1 MCGRYDLNATPRMV
15 EAVFAHVNRED
26 FPPRYNIAPTQPVA
40 VVRLLAGRRHLSL
53 MRWGLVPAWVD
64 DPRAFSLLVNAR
76 AETAA
81 ERPAFNAA
89 LRYRRCLFP
98 ATGFYEWQRGP
109 GGRKQPFWIRP
120 RSEKL
125 IALAGLWETWSDRDG
140 GEVDTACIL
149 TTAANA
155 TVAPIHDRMPVIIAP
170 RDFDRWL
177 ASTGDPADDVGD
189 LMRPP
194 PDDLL
199 EAVRIGDR
207 VNDVDNDGPELQEPV
222 LPGEAERQL
231 RLF

>member
-15 EAVFAHVNRED
+15 EAVFANVNHED

-40 VVRLLAGRRHLSL
+40 VVRLLGGRRHLSL
-53 MRWGLVPAWVD
+53 MRWGLVPAWVE

-81 ERPAFNAA
+81 ERPAFNGA

-109 GGRKQPFWIRP
+109 GGRKQPYWIRP
-120 RSEKL
+120 RSERL
-125 IALAGLWETWSDRDG
+125 IALAGLWETWSDRNG

-149 TTAANA
+149 TTSANA

-170 RDFDRWL
+170 ADFNRWL
-177 ASTGDPADDVGD
+177 ASTGDPADDIGD

-199 EAVRIGDR
+199 EAVPVSDR

>member
-1 MCGRYDLNATPRMV
+1 
-15 EAVFAHVNRED
+15 
-26 FPPRYNIAPTQPVA
+26 
-40 VVRLLAGRRHLSL
+40 
-53 MRWGLVPAWVD
+53 MRWGLVPAWVE
-64 DPRAFSLLVNAR
+64 DPRDFSLLVNAR

-81 ERPAFNAA
+81 ERPAFNSA

-98 ATGFYEWQRGP
+98 ATGFYEWQRGS
-109 GGRKQPFWIRP
+109 GGRKQPYWIRP
-120 RSEKL
+120 RGEKL
-125 IALAGLWETWSDRDG
+125 IALAGLWETWSDRNG

-149 TTAANA
+149 TTSANT

-170 RDFDRWL
+170 GDFDRWL

-199 EAVRIGDR
+199 EAIPVGER
-207 VNDVDNDGPELQEPV
+207 VNDVENDGPELQEPV
-222 LPGEAERQL
+222 QPGEADRQL